1 MLAGD
6 RRAKYLN
13 DYLPM
18 VTAAHRDVLIVLETK
33 GWVDRDELT
42 GIDLSLVTTFPR
54 PGGISVIQLYEISG

>member
-1 MLAGD
+1 
-6 RRAKYLN
+6 
-13 DYLPM
+13 M